1 MRLPSK
7 EASPK
12 KARLLCSH
20 TMPRTEAT
28 IPIPLLLNGSRPKAF
43 RRIRVVV
50 GAAVICCSSLLATA
64 DTAPVV
70 TAVVSSADWVAAGS
84 AVTWTAFVVGGT
96 GPCSYKWFVWDGAQW
111 SLGQDWSP
119 DPSWEWTPQAAG
131 TYSFQVWVRNA
142 GSGADFDAWRSFGPY
157 SAPTPTS
164 LLVTSL
170 TSDLDMPKPAGTPV
184 RWKATVAGASVA
196 PMFKFWIYDGAS
208 WALGQ
213 DWSAADTWSWIPP
226 TAGNYLVQVWVRN
239 PGSSA
244 PFDAWLGNGPYVV
257 TAPTALIFPANSLLS
272 DRVFP
277 VPARTP
283 VLWTARAIGGT
294 GPYTY
299 KFFVYNGS
307 TWSVGQDWS
316 TANTWT
322 WVPPLSGTYFVQVWA
337 RNADSSSTYDAWR
350 GSEPVTVGASTPLS
364 VKMTTAPMTP
374 LFVRGPAVF
383 KVNAIGG
390 TGPYSYQ
397 FWIHDGVKWRVGQ
410 SFGSSDSFK
419 WTPPIAGTYSVQAWV
434 RNASSFLAYDAWAG
448 TTVTV
453 MPARFNHTGI
463 FAYSG
468 EAETLVV
475 PSGVTEVRV
484 TATGAQGYNGGL
496 GGTVTATIP
505 VTPGEPL
512 TVFVG
517 GQGGTAPSSD
527 AGFNGGGGGSGGG
540 GGASDVRRG
549 GTGLGDRIVVAG
561 GGGGCPL
568 GGAGGGLIGGSS
580 GQPVGGGGGGTQVS
594 GGIGGWNGSNGTF
607 GVGGAGGP
615 GPDLVETYG
624 CGGGGGHYGGGGGG
638 GFYPNPNL
646 PIQIGS
652 GFSGG
657 GGSSYSAPGVSGV
670 VHTQGDHPGNG
681 QVTIAW

>member
-1 MRLPSK
+1 
-7 EASPK
+7 
-12 KARLLCSH
+12 
-20 TMPRTEAT
+20 
-28 IPIPLLLNGSRPKAF
+28 
-43 RRIRVVV
+43 
-50 GAAVICCSSLLATA
+50 
-64 DTAPVV
+64 
-70 TAVVSSADWVAAGS
+70 
-84 AVTWTAFVVGGT
+84 
-96 GPCSYKWFVWDGAQW
+96 
-111 SLGQDWSP
+111 
-119 DPSWEWTPQAAG
+119 
-131 TYSFQVWVRNA
+131 
-142 GSGADFDAWRSFGPY
+142 
-157 SAPTPTS
+157 
-164 LLVTSL
+164 
-170 TSDLDMPKPAGTPV
+170 
-184 RWKATVAGASVA
+184 
-196 PMFKFWIYDGAS
+196 
-208 WALGQ
+208 
-213 DWSAADTWSWIPP
+213 
-226 TAGNYLVQVWVRN
+226 
-239 PGSSA
+239 
-244 PFDAWLGNGPYVV
+244 
-257 TAPTALIFPANSLLS
+257 
-272 DRVFP
+272 
-277 VPARTP
+277 
-283 VLWTARAIGGT
+283 
-294 GPYTY
+294 
-299 KFFVYNGS
+299 
-307 TWSVGQDWS
+307 
-316 TANTWT
+316 
-322 WVPPLSGTYFVQVWA
+322 
-337 RNADSSSTYDAWR
+337 
-350 GSEPVTVGASTPLS
+350 
-364 VKMTTAPMTP
+364 MTP

-419 WTPPIAGTYSVQAWV
+419 WTPPIAGMYSVQAWV

-453 MPARFNHTGI
+453 MPARFNYTGI

-512 TVFVG
+512 TGFCG
-517 GQGGTAPSSD
+517 WAGPGRAPSSD

-624 CGGGGGHYGGGGGG
+624 CGGGRGA
-638 GFYPNPNL
+638 L
-646 PIQIGS
+646 RRRRRWRLLSQS
-652 GFSGG
+652 Q
-657 GGSSYSAPGVSGV
+657 SSYSDRLGIQRWRWIVLFGPRGQRRRSHAGRSPRKRTGNDCLVSSRRCPRNRSGAA
-670 VHTQGDHPGNG
+670 TDAEASE
-681 QVTIAW
+681 TE

>member
-1 MRLPSK
+1 M
-7 EASPK
+7 
-12 KARLLCSH
+12 
-20 TMPRTEAT
+20 
-28 IPIPLLLNGSRPKAF
+28 
-43 RRIRVVV
+43 
-50 GAAVICCSSLLATA
+50 
-64 DTAPVV
+64 
-70 TAVVSSADWVAAGS
+70 
-84 AVTWTAFVVGGT
+84 
-96 GPCSYKWFVWDGAQW
+96 
-111 SLGQDWSP
+111 
-119 DPSWEWTPQAAG
+119 
-131 TYSFQVWVRNA
+131 
-142 GSGADFDAWRSFGPY
+142 
-157 SAPTPTS
+157 
-164 LLVTSL
+164 
-170 TSDLDMPKPAGTPV
+170 
-184 RWKATVAGASVA
+184 
-196 PMFKFWIYDGAS
+196 
-208 WALGQ
+208 
-213 DWSAADTWSWIPP
+213 
-226 TAGNYLVQVWVRN
+226 
-239 PGSSA
+239 
-244 PFDAWLGNGPYVV
+244 
-257 TAPTALIFPANSLLS
+257 
-272 DRVFP
+272 
-277 VPARTP
+277 
-283 VLWTARAIGGT
+283 
-294 GPYTY
+294 
-299 KFFVYNGS
+299 
-307 TWSVGQDWS
+307 
-316 TANTWT
+316 
-322 WVPPLSGTYFVQVWA
+322 
-337 RNADSSSTYDAWR
+337 
-350 GSEPVTVGASTPLS
+350 
-364 VKMTTAPMTP
+364 
-374 LFVRGPAVF
+374 
-383 KVNAIGG
+383 
-390 TGPYSYQ
+390 
-397 FWIHDGVKWRVGQ
+397 
-410 SFGSSDSFK
+410 
-419 WTPPIAGTYSVQAWV
+419 YSVQAWV

-453 MPARFNHTGI
+453 MPARFNYTGI